1 MKNDETR
8 QSDTK
13 SLLKKTRSLA
23 KMIDLGT
30 DPQGLW
36 EPEELGTILK
46 HQLAAPLE
54 FEVIGV
60 DRAELRKLRSQSKT
74 PAEIET
80 FGDLLGHAHPPVAL
94 LELTK
99 QFAKASYAHPERPL
113 PDEVAAVLYVAS
125 IVVALVRCEKR
136 ITRLGDDGL
145 QYGLDRALRQT
156 WLGGSTRGLLEEGRR
171 WIEARKSDRG

>member
-1 MKNDETR
+1 MTNDETR
-8 QSDTK
+8 PGDTQ
-13 SLLKKTRSLA
+13 SLLKKTVSLA

-36 EPEELGTILK
+36 EPEELGTILA

-60 DRAELRKLRSQSKT
+60 DRAQLAKLRTRSNT

-80 FGDLLGHAHPPVAL
+80 FGDLLGHAQPPVVL

-99 QFAKASYAHPERPL
+99 QYSKASHSHPERPL
-113 PDEVAAVLYVAS
+113 PDEVAAVLYMAS
-125 IVVALVRCEKR
+125 IVAALLKCGKR
-136 ITRLGDDGL
+136 ITRLGDDGI
-145 QYGLDRALRQT
+145 QYGIDRALRQT
-156 WLGGSTRGLLEEGRR
+156 WLDASTHKLLEAGRR
-171 WIEARKSDRG
+171 WIEARQSERG